1 MTGASPFHQR
11 LKVEHEDQSIIPSH
25 RVMGSVRRAEIKGH
39 VTPKGRGL
47 LLTN

>member
-1 MTGASPFHQR
+1 MAGASSFHQR

-25 RVMGSVRRAEIKGH
+25 RAMSTVGRTQIKGH

-47 LLTN
+47 FLTG